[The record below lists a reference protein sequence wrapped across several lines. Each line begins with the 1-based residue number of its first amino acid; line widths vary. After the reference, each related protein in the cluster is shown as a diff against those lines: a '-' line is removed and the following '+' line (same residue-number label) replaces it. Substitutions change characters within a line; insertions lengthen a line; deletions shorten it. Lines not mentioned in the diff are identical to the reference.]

1 MPASLTCPGVYI
13 QEVPSG
19 VRTITGV
26 ATSITAFVG
35 RASVGPTDE
44 PVMLASFADFERRF
58 GGIDVASPMSY
69 AVRDFYLNGG
79 SLALIVRVLH
89 EDATAATIGLNDGA
103 NPSTGLVLVASSRGA
118 WGNRLSAAV
127 DFDTDRALQCTS
139 PPAISDQRFNLT
151 VRYRPRAGC
160 DEFVI
165 ETFGSVSTKP
175 GGARFLP
182 LVLKR
187 ESAYVRVQ
195 GVMPGTRPPSNV
207 TVVGSLRKVIV
218 IKYIGETEKNL
229 TRVFN
234 AAEESSAMLL
244 FDEADALSGT
254 RSEVKDSHDR
264 FAKINVSYLLQR
276 METYS
281 GLAILTSNH
290 RAALDTA
297 FTRRLRFIVQFPH
310 PEAAE
315 REAIWR
321 RAFPAT
327 TPTLD
332 LAYAKLARLQVAGG
346 HIHNIALGAAF
357 SAAEEGVPVDMA
369 HLLRAARADA
379 AKRERAI
386 SEAETRGW
394 V

>member
-1 MPASLTCPGVYI
+1 
-13 QEVPSG
+13 
-19 VRTITGV
+19 
-26 ATSITAFVG
+26 
-35 RASVGPTDE
+35 
-44 PVMLASFADFERRF
+44 MLASFADFERRF
-58 GGIDVASPMSY
+58 GGLDVASPMSY

-79 SLALIVRVLH
+79 SLALILRVLH
-89 EDATAATIGLNDGA
+89 EDARAVTIGLNGGA
-103 NPSTGLVLVASSRGA
+103 SHSTGLVLVASSRGA

-127 DFDTDRALQCTS
+127 DFDTDRALPRTS
-139 PPAISDQRFNLT
+139 PPATNDQRFNLT
-151 VRYRPRAGC
+151 VRYRSCSAC

-165 ETFGSVSTKP
+165 ETYGSVSTTP

-182 LVLKR
+182 LVLER
-187 ESAYVRVQ
+187 ESVHVRLQ
-195 GVMPGTRPPSNV
+195 GGMPGTRPQSNG
-207 TVVGSLRKVIV
+207 TVVGSLRKVMV

-234 AAEESSAMLL
+234 GAKESGAMLL
-244 FDEADALSGT
+244 FDEADALSGK

-264 FAKINVSYLLQR
+264 FAKVNVSYLLHCIK
-276 METYS
+276 TC
-281 GLAILTSNH
+281 GGIAILTSNH
-290 RAALDTA
+290 RSEFNTA
-297 FTRRLRFIVQFPH
+297 FTRRLRFFVRFPH

-315 REAIWR
+315 RETIWR

-369 HLLRAARADA
+369 HLLRAVRADA
-379 AKRERAI
+379 AKR
-386 SEAETRGW
+386 
-394 V
+394 